1 MRFDELQ
8 LSEDLQEAISFMGF
22 TEATEIQSLAIPYIL
37 EGNDLIASAQTGTG
51 KTAAFVLPLLD
62 IINQH
67 PPTSGAGALIVVPT
81 RELAVQIDQEIQG
94 ISYFLPVTSLAIYG
108 GGDGSEWNQERK
120 ALTKGVDI
128 VIATPGKLLA
138 HIKLGYVS
146 FKNLNHFI
154 LDEADKMLDMGFY
167 DDIMRIEEQLPKK
180 RQTLMF
186 SATMPPKIRQMA
198 QKLLNNPKEININLS
213 KPAEGVLQAVY
224 PVHPGDK
231 IKLIQ
236 NLLIDKPAYKRILI
250 FTSTKSQVKDIV
262 RTLNKAGMNCHGI
275 SSDFEQSERSDILNK
290 FKAARIRILVA
301 TDVLSRGIDIKNI
314 DLIINYE
321 VPHDAEDYV
330 HRVGRTARAEQT
342 GVAITLVS
350 PDQMRDFSRIE
361 KMIEQEVPKI
371 KLPWAPKDTPEWNTS
386 GPSRKS
392 RGNFQR
398 GNKGNKG
405 KPPRGNKGRPGN
417 KQGGKNQSHG
427 KKK

>member
-1 MRFDELQ
+1 MVTFVSELTKVQIMRFDELQ

-361 KMIEQEVPKI
+361 KMIEQ
-371 KLPWAPKDTPEWNTS
+371 
-386 GPSRKS
+386 
-392 RGNFQR
+392 
-398 GNKGNKG
+398 
-405 KPPRGNKGRPGN
+405 
-417 KQGGKNQSHG
+417 
-427 KKK
+427 

>member
-1 MRFDELQ
+1 
-8 LSEDLQEAISFMGF
+8 MGF
-22 TEATEIQSLAIPYIL
+22 TETTEIQSLAVPEIL
-37 EGNDLIASAQTGTG
+37 NGSDLIASAQTGTG

-62 IINQH
+62 LINDA
-67 PPTSGAGALIVVPT
+67 PPAKGVRALIVVPT
-81 RELAVQIDQEIQG
+81 RELAAQIDQEIQG

-120 ALTKGVDI
+120 ALSEGMDI

-167 DDIMRIEEQLPKK
+167 EDIMRISEQLPKK

-198 QKLLNNPKEININLS
+198 QKLLHKPAEININLS
-213 KPAEGVLQAVY
+213 KPAEGVLQAAH
-224 PVHPGDK
+224 PVHPKDK
-231 IKLIQ
+231 IKLIKA
-236 NLLIDKPAYKRILI
+236 LISDKPAYKRILI
-250 FTSTKSQVKDIV
+250 FTSTKVQVNEIV
-262 RTLNKAGMNCHGI
+262 RSLNKSSLNSHGI
-275 SSDFEQSERSDILNK
+275 SSDFEQSERQNILNQ
-290 FKAARIRILVA
+290 FKSGQVRILVA

-321 VPHDAEDYV
+321 VPNDAEDYV

-350 PDQMRDFSRIE
+350 PDQIRDFDTIE
-361 KMIEQEVPKI
+361 KRIEQEVPKLH
-371 KLPWAPKDTPEWNTS
+371 LPWDSAQTPEWKVS
-386 GPSRKS
+386 SRHPGNNS
-392 RGNFQR
+392 RRRSKGKRASNKKPYSKKQGHQSKKHS
-398 GNKGNKG
+398 GNKSWQAG
-405 KPPRGNKGRPGN
+405 
-417 KQGGKNQSHG
+417 QGKNKSG
-427 KKK
+427 KKS